1 MNFKLNLSKRNLKSK
16 WIDYLIVSVILVIV
30 FIFCFYFQGF
40 VGYKVISYLLLF
52 VVSILAFVYGTG
64 PVLLAASISAIA
76 WNFLFI
82 PPHFTL
88 HIDNT
93 EDVLMFVMFFIIAIL
108 NGVLTSQVRNREMQL
123 RIRESRAHALYQ
135 ITKDLSASSQPDKLK
150 SLVVQAIKKEFN
162 LDVCPVFKS
171 DLEML
176 DKIIFDDVFKNDLD
190 KHLIQSVFDNKSGTS
205 KQIIHGHFTY
215 IPLVG
220 NKVVNGLLVV
230 NRLNQLPSDEIDYWN
245 TYLEQISVKLERENL
260 REIASSAFLLKESDK
275 LYKTLFNSISHEFRI
290 PVTTIMGASDTLLTE
305 VYDVEVQHNLLK
317 EIYIASE
324 RLNQL
329 IENLLNMSR
338 LETGRLTI
346 RSGWYDVHDLIK
358 KVSKSLAGELKP
370 FRFSVAVESEIFMA
384 KFDFGLME
392 QVLHNLLLN
401 ATQHAIRGSSIDVK
415 FFQNQDKMT
424 IQIAN
429 DGSSLKENEE
439 SLVFEKFYRGDKN
452 KTGNMGLGLS
462 IVKGFVEAHKGVVYA
477 KNKQNGEGVI
487 FTIELPSEK
496 SNFTNLPNK

>member
-1 MNFKLNLSKRNLKSK
+1 MIPECIKKNKMNLKLNLSKRNLKSK

-150 SLVVQAIKKEFN
+150 SLVVHSIKKEFN
-162 LDVCPVFKS
+162 LDVCLVFKS

-190 KHLIQSVFDNKSGTS
+190 KHLIQSVFDNKTGTS

-230 NRLNQLPSDEIDYWN
+230 NRLNQLQPDEIDYWN

-305 VYDVEVQHNLLK
+305 VYDVEVQHNLL
-317 EIYIASE
+317 
-324 RLNQL
+324 
-329 IENLLNMSR
+329 
-338 LETGRLTI
+338 
-346 RSGWYDVHDLIK
+346 
-358 KVSKSLAGELKP
+358 
-370 FRFSVAVESEIFMA
+370 
-384 KFDFGLME
+384 
-392 QVLHNLLLN
+392 LN
-401 ATQHAIRGSSIDVK
+401 ATQHAIPGSSIDVS
-415 FFQNQDKMT
+415 FIQNQDKMT
-424 IQIAN
+424 IQVCN
-429 DGSSLKENEE
+429 DGSALKENEE
-439 SLVFEKFYRGDKN
+439 NLVFEKFYRGDKN

-462 IVKGFVEAHKGVVYA
+462 IVKGFVEAHKGMVNA
-477 KNKQNGEGVI
+477 KNKQNGDGVI